1 MRRFK
6 FFIITSYIFGLIFFL
21 INSLSFEFF
30 IIIDPILMI
39 LFLNIPSFVTGSFFY
54 LFKKKLFWIFYGIV
68 YFFLV
73 IILSSWSIIEIYT
86 AGDWGKI
93 L

>member
-21 INSLSFEFF
+21 INSLTFEFF

-39 LFLNIPSFVTGSFFY
+39 LFLNIPSLLIGSFFY